1 MFKIFEIK
9 GGKFKIL
16 PTLNPKY
23 VKGFIISSFV
33 LLLISGLSGWLEID
47 ERQLWKLYNT
57 IIQHFGLTREIPIPR
72 DVEKEIESR
81 VELEVDRAIRE
92 YEKLEEKQPVNMKN
106 EVILEEIKKPNYT
119 DYQRII
125 IKDAIY
131 YEKEPDGSKA
141 QDLLGGLMGIRGV
154 WVESEDK

>member
-1 MFKIFEIK
+1 MFKLFEVK
-9 GGKFKIL
+9 EGKFKVL

-23 VKGFIISSFV
+23 IKGFIISSIV
-33 LLLISGLSGWLEID
+33 LLLISGLSGWLRID
-47 ERQLWKLYNT
+47 EKQLWKIYNA
-57 IIQHFGLTREIPIPR
+57 IVQQFGLKHDIPIPQ
-72 DVEKEIESR
+72 DVEEELESR
-81 VELEVDRAIRE
+81 VELEVDRAIEE
-92 YEKLEEKQPVNMKN
+92 YKKLEKPEPVNMKN
-106 EVILEEIKKPNYT
+106 EVILKEIEKPKYT

-154 WVESEDK
+154 WVEDEDK